1 MGCISNIFK
10 FNLVSKYPRGYRDIV
25 NAPLVLLLNPSPNSN
40 VKSVIKCPGNFVTIH
55 CNL

>member
-10 FNLVSKYPRGYRDIV
+10 FNLASKYPRGYRDIV
-25 NAPLVLLLNPSPNSN
+25 NAPLVLFLNPSPNSN